1 MTEGRILASREAR
14 RPKEPGPLG
23 SLPERSLELPALVLS
38 ALKKSVVGTAV
49 AKTYGFHRYSEGE
62 GRGFGFRSVVVI
74 TFASHAKGPRF
85 EAGRKQPTPS
95 LFTYYLFTFPPFPR
109 NLHSIQKSE
118 RG

>member
-38 ALKKSVVGTAV
+38 VLKKSVVGTAV
-49 AKTYGFHRYSEGE
+49 AKTYGFHRYSEGK

-85 EAGRKQPTPS
+85 ETGREQETS
-95 LFTYYLFTFPPFPR
+95 FYG
-109 NLHSIQKSE
+109 NLHAS
-118 RG
+118 